1 MRLARFPSAARRL
14 WVWMIV
20 LVTASAARA
29 DIDAWYELTSST
41 GPIGTGVVSIQ
52 QGTAGQQLII
62 TTDTTPGIYTF
73 TIKLLCDV
81 DLTDALYG
89 YSVDVIAPA
98 SANTGV
104 TDLALIGPFDA
115 EIPYTLGA
123 GPGILVDDASQ
134 FSFFSPPNG
143 PLELFEFTLTVD
155 QSLPVDV
162 ELFSGIGIFNW
173 GSANPPSII
182 RFADSDPLDGE
193 VADLVTNRPSIV
205 IRQFQT
211 PPVDPPP
218 VDPPPVDPPPVNPP
232 PVEPPPIDPPVD
244 EPPPV
249 NPVPTVETGT
259 QSDSSQNAITPPKVV
274 KRSDLRKTLAM
285 LFNVPMDGMEPM
297 STWPSRVLGYAGL
310 NLSILWGIGDLAGLP
325 WRMIMFD
332 LTYALLDAFLP

>member
-20 LVTASAARA
+20 LFTASAARA

-41 GPIGTGVVSIQ
+41 GPIGTGVVSLQ
-52 QGTAGQQLII
+52 QGTAGQQLVI
-62 TTDTTPGIYTF
+62 TTDSTPGTYTF
-73 TIKLLCDV
+73 TIKLLADV
-81 DLTDALYG
+81 DLVDALYG
-89 YSVDVIAPA
+89 YSVDLIAPTSTNVEA
-98 SANTGV
+98 TAFDFLSLM
-104 TDLALIGPFDA
+104 DLDM
-115 EIPYTLGA
+115 PYLLGA
-123 GPGILVDDASQ
+123 GPGILIDDASQ
-134 FSFFSPPNG
+134 ITFFSPQSG

-173 GSANPPSII
+173 GSANPPAII
-182 RFADSDPLDGE
+182 RFADADPLDGE
-193 VADLVTNRPSIV
+193 VADLVTSRPSIV

-218 VDPPPVDPPPVNPP
+218 VDPPPVETPPTDPVVN
-232 PVEPPPIDPPVD
+232 

-249 NPVPTVETGT
+249 NPVPTVEAET
-259 QSDSSQNAITPPKVV
+259 QPDSSQSSQDNATSPKAVN
-274 KRSDLRKTLAM
+274 RSDLRKMLAM
-285 LFNVPMDGMEPM
+285 IFNVPMDGVEPM
-297 STWPSRVLGYAGL
+297 ATWPSRVLGYAGM

-332 LTYALLDAFLP
+332 LTYAVLDAFLP

>member
-29 DIDAWYELTSST
+29 DIDAWYELTAST
-41 GPIGTGVVSIQ
+41 GPVGTGVVSIQ

-89 YSVDVIAPA
+89 YSVDVIAPT

-115 EIPYTLGA
+115 EIPYALGA

-162 ELFSGIGIFNW
+162 ELYSGIGIFNW
-173 GSANPPSII
+173 GSANPPAII

-193 VADLVTNRPSIV
+193 IVDLVTNRPSIV

-218 VDPPPVDPPPVNPP
+218 VDPPPVDPPPV
-232 PVEPPPIDPPVD
+232 DPPLTTNDVT

-249 NPVPTVETGT
+249 NPVPTVEGNS
-259 QSDSSQNAITPPKVV
+259 QSDAVQTSQNDATSPKAVN
-274 KRSDLRKTLAM
+274 RSDLRKTLAM
-285 LFNVPMDGMEPM
+285 LFNVPMDGVETM
-297 STWPSRVLGYAGL
+297 STWPSRVLGYLGM
-310 NLSILWGIGDLAGLP
+310 NVSILWGFGDLAGLP

-332 LTYALLDAFLP
+332 LTYAVLDAFLP